1 MRIVRLGMVV
11 ALLVT
16 GVGLTVSTAAADQ
29 YLARRA
35 TSVKVL
41 WRRPLKQQHPYRLR
55 RDDRYSRHLRVRYA
69 RQRHWQDRVWLAD
82 AHQKVYDRYSHK
94 TAIYDHLRDRQGKS
108 GGWVWRGYLVPAPAN
123 R

>member
-29 YLARRA
+29 YSARRA

-41 WRRPLKQQHPYRLR
+41 WRRPLKQQHPLPLTPGRPVFAALTG
-55 RDDRYSRHLRVRYA
+55 SVCPPAALAGQGLA
-69 RQRHWQDRVWLAD
+69 RGRPPEGL
-82 AHQKVYDRYSHK
+82 
-94 TAIYDHLRDRQGKS
+94 
-108 GGWVWRGYLVPAPAN
+108 
-123 R
+123 